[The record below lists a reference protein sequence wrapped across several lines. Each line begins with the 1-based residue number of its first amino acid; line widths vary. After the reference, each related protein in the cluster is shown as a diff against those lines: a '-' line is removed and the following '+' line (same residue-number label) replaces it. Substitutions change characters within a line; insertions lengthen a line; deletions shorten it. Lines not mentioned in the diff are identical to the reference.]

1 VNTTLMKMAARF
13 MFGVDVCI
21 SHCKVRNVGLARTH
35 RFNLLVSLLFLIG
48 CAELS
53 IDPSNWRP
61 LSAQAYP
68 FETARSQCTKA
79 AESVPLLDKD
89 SWNLIGA
96 LIMGLAV
103 GAASP
108 QAGISASTGYLE
120 GANQSGA
127 NQLEAPSQSEV
138 VERCMRSNGWIRQ

>member
-1 VNTTLMKMAARF
+1 L
-13 MFGVDVCI
+13 FG
-21 SHCKVRNVGLARTH
+21 SHAVVQTFGD
-35 RFNLLVSLLFLIG
+35 FIFLTG

-53 IDPSNWRP
+53 IDPLNWRL

-68 FETARSQCTKA
+68 FEVACSQCTKV
-79 AESVPLLDKD
+79 AESVPLLGQD
-89 SWNLIGA
+89 SWNLLGA

-103 GAASP
+103 GVASP

-127 NQLEAPSQSEV
+127 NQVEALSQSEA
-138 VERCMRSNGWIRQ
+138 VERCMRSNGWNRK